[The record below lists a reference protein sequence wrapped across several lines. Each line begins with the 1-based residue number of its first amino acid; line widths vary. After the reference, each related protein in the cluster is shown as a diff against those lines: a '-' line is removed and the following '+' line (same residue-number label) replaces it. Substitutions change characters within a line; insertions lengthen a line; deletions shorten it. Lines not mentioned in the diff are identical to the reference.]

1 MIRFPRISGRPQP
14 KQGKMTL
21 REYARFSEQCLK
33 SNSRITPEN
42 CLQTGLDEAAIRKRF
57 DLKGK

>member
-1 MIRFPRISGRPQP
+1 
-14 KQGKMTL
+14 MTL

-42 CLQTGLDEAAIRKRF
+42 CLQRGLDEAAIRKRF